1 MLMNISLT
9 PELESWI
16 QQKVETGHYQTSS
29 EVIREAIRTQIQRE
43 QQRQDLQTAIEA
55 GWQDLEAG
63 RTISLAELKKRV
75 KR

>member
-43 QQRQDLQTAIEA
+43 QQRQDLQAAIEA

-63 RTISLAELKKRV
+63 RTISMAELKKRV